1 MLLLSGNMIGTI
13 VAQSSAGY
21 LLKITDDNWPLV
33 FYACGVVGLIWY
45 VFWNLL
51 VYSSPNEH
59 PTITD
64 YELAY
69 LERNLKGVNKNKV
82 NIHYCSYS
90 LSHFYSYI
98 QILNLHLLLFRIH

>member
-1 MLLLSGNMIGTI
+1 MIGTI

-33 FYACGVVGLIWY
+33 FYVCGVVGLIWY

-51 VYSSPNEH
+51 VYSSPSEH

-64 YELAY
+64 YELTY

-82 NIHYCSYS
+82 SVNFSLVLFIYS
-90 LSHFYSYI
+90 DSKHTFTY
-98 QILNLHLLLFRIH
+98 LFLE